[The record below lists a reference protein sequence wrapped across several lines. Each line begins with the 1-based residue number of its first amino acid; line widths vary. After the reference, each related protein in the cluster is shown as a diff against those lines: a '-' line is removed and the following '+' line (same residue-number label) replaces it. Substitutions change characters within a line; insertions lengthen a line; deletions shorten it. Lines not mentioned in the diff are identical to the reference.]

1 METVLSQAYCQIW
14 DNSFL
19 GVLIIDKEGIIRYM
33 NRLLILT
40 DDLQGEEILGKRMVD
55 FYPLERD
62 CHMSIQTAKTGKPI
76 INKTIVYYT
85 HKRKLVNSLSSTFP
99 LISNHGVEGVIHFS
113 LNLQTSEKLLKSSAS
128 RAILLHESGE
138 PAKDCPE
145 QSADDKG
152 TGTPKTYTFRSL
164 IGEEMQFKNAITYA
178 KSAARTD
185 FSVFIWAESGCGKE
199 LFAQAIHA
207 DSARRKKPFVP
218 INCAAIPDNLLE
230 TTLFGTAKG
239 AFTGAME
246 KPGLLEEA
254 EGGTL
259 LLDELNSMSLE
270 LQAKLLRAIQEK
282 RIRRVGALQE
292 VPVDVKF
299 IATCNIPPS
308 RALDENKIRTDLF
321 YRLAVVVLEIPPL
334 RNRTSDIPLLCDHF
348 LERWRDRFAPLSI
361 ASMPSPSSSS
371 SPQSISTISV
381 SDAVYE
387 LFTTYPWPGNVRELE
402 HTLKS
407 TLPLLQ
413 GGHTIEPAH
422 LSDYFMNN
430 YRRLTKSES
439 YRHTLDNQTGSFR
452 DHFMNPPDGSLHPI
466 KHQDVEPTPLGW
478 KGGAPLNLTLFSDFE
493 LPLNSQNRE
502 KICLNSTLKNIE
514 TLYIER
520 ALKKAGYNIS
530 KAGRFLNL
538 SPQAL
543 RYKVK
548 RLGIHIP
555 VE

>member
-1 METVLSQAYCQIW
+1 MDACIPEVLMMKSIALNMETVLSPAYRQLW
-14 DNSFL
+14 ENVFL
-19 GVLIIDKEGIIRYM
+19 GVLIIDRDGLIRYI
-33 NRLLILT
+33 NRLLMLT
-40 DDLQGEEILGKRMVD
+40 DDLQDEEILGKKMVD

-85 HKRKLVNSLSSTFP
+85 RKRKLVNSLSSTFP
-99 LISNHGVEGVIHFS
+99 LISDEAVEGVIHFS
-113 LNLQTSEKLLKSSAS
+113 LNLQASQRLLETHSSHET
-128 RAILLHESGE
+128 LLLGSDTELQSPRSFSQAEGAHEGPS
-138 PAKDCPE
+138 
-145 QSADDKG
+145 
-152 TGTPKTYTFRSL
+152 TYTFASL
-164 IGEEMQFKNAITYA
+164 IGEETQFKNAIAYA
-178 KSAARTD
+178 KSASRTD

-207 DSARRKKPFVP
+207 DSERSNKPFVP

-254 EGGTL
+254 QGGTL

-282 RIRRVGALQE
+282 KIRRVGALKE
-292 VPVDVKF
+292 IPVDVKF

-308 RALDENKIRTDLF
+308 QALEENKIRTDLF

-348 LERWRDRFAPLSI
+348 LKKWRNPLSL
-361 ASMPSPSSSS
+361 SP
-371 SPQSISTISV
+371 ISL
-381 SDAVYE
+381 SDAVYDI
-387 LFTTYPWPGNVRELE
+387 FTAYPWPGNVRELE
-402 HTLKS
+402 HTLQS
-407 TLPLLQ
+407 TLPQLHDTHFILP
-413 GGHTIEPAH
+413 EH
-422 LSDYFMNN
+422 LSDYFMGN
-430 YRRLTKSES
+430 YRRLSDQDGHQHVFS
-439 YRHTLDNQTGSFR
+439 HSSPHVPSQT
-452 DHFMNPPDGSLHPI
+452 DTPQPAPPL
-466 KHQDVEPTPLGW
+466 K
-478 KGGAPLNLTLFSDFE
+478 KNAAFSDYE
-493 LPLNSQNRE
+493 LSLSSGE
-502 KICLNSTLKNIE
+502 VGKICLNSTLKNIE